1 MVRVASSLTF
11 LLEIPLIVR
20 DFDVHNVRWVEG
32 NVGVAANFFYEFAL
46 DDSNIVDNSAIAKR
60 NVDNLVTHT
69 SLSLL
74 QEKLAPSFW
83 QTRFR
88 HLTRSERTFSAF
100 FYGVSP
106 SNSLAFQAA
115 ARVRAKQG
123 ARSKEQGARSKEQG
137 ARSKEQG
144 TAETGAQ

>member
-46 DDSNIVDNSAIAKR
+46 DDSNIVDN
-60 NVDNLVTHT
+60 LVTHT

-100 FYGVSP
+100 FTEF
-106 SNSLAFQAA
+106 L
-115 ARVRAKQG
+115 RLILLL
-123 ARSKEQGARSKEQG
+123 
-137 ARSKEQG
+137 
-144 TAETGAQ
+144 